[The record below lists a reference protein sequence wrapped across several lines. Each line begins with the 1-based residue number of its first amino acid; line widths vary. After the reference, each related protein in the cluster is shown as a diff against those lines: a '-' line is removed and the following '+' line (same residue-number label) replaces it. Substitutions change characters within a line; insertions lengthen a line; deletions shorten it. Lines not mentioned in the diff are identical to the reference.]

1 MEAIMWSGVFPAVT
15 TKFTKDDALDHAEM
29 ERCFSLQIEAG
40 CDGIIVAGSLGEG
53 PMLSHDEKLEVL
65 KTAQK
70 VAAGRPVLMTVNEP
84 GTREACDMA
93 KKAVKA
99 GADGLM
105 VVPSPIYHTNP
116 EETVAALSAVAA
128 AGDQPVMIYSNR
140 LAYSVDVTI
149 PIIEQL
155 AGDERFVA
163 NKESS
168 DDIRRSTEIVNA
180 FGDRFDL
187 FTGVDNLAF
196 EALSVGAIGWVAGLV
211 TAFPRETVAI
221 YQLLKLGRR
230 DEALA
235 IYRWF
240 RPLLDLDVS
249 TYLVQNIKLAEVL
262 AIGTNDRV
270 RMPRRPLSGERRV
283 MVEKIVRDAL
293 ATRPALPEFS
303 VAKAA

>member
-1 MEAIMWSGVFPAVT
+1 MWNGVFPAVT
-15 TKFTKDDALDHAEM
+15 TKFTQDDKLDFAEM
-29 ERCFSLQIEAG
+29 ERCFALQIEAG

-53 PMLSHDEKLEVL
+53 PMLSHDEKIDVL

-70 VAAGRPVLMTVNEP
+70 VAAGRPVLLTVNEAA
-84 GTREACDMA
+84 TRDGAALA
-93 KKAVKA
+93 KRAAAA

-116 EETVAALSAVAA
+116 EETVATLKAVAA
-128 AGDQPVMIYSNR
+128 GGGLPVMIYSNR
-140 LAYSVDVTI
+140 IAYRVDVTVDVM
-149 PIIEQL
+149 EEL
-155 AGDERFVA
+155 ASDPLFVA
-163 NKESS
+163 IKESS
-168 DDIRRSTEIVNA
+168 DDIRRSTDIINR

-211 TAFPRETVAI
+211 TAFPKETVAI
-221 YQLLKLGRR
+221 YQLMKQGRR
-230 DEALA
+230 EEALA

-249 TYLVQNIKLAEVL
+249 SYLVQNIKLAEVF

-270 RMPRRPLSGERRV
+270 RMPRQPLAGERRAA
-283 MVEKIVRDAL
+283 VEKIVKDAL
-293 ATRPALPEFS
+293 AVRPELPKLTL
-303 VAKAA
+303 AKAA